1 MMKEKYTVEKVYE
14 NIKVEDGIYKLTIK
28 GKFNVRPGQF
38 YLLRAW
44 DMEPVLSRPISVHF
58 VDDEKISFL
67 YAVVGRGTKILSQL
81 EFGDE
86 IKITGPLGN
95 GFDVKKIAGNVAI
108 VCGGIG
114 TAPMVYLASQL
125 KECNVDFYA
134 GFRTVSKIVDNV
146 EKYVNNLKLSTEDG
160 SIGHKGYVTDLLK
173 PENYDMVLCCGPEVM
188 MYKVIKMC
196 EETKTP
202 VYVSMEKKM
211 ACGIGACLVCTC
223 KTKDGRKRTC
233 KEGPVFLGSEL
244 ILND

>member
-1 MMKEKYTVEKVYE
+1 MKEKYTVEKVYE
-14 NIKVEDGIYKLTIK
+14 NIKDENGIYKLTIK
-28 GKFNVRPGQF
+28 GKFNVKPGQF

-81 EFGDE
+81 EHGDE

-95 GFDVKKIAGNVAI
+95 GFDVEKIAGNVAI

-125 KECNVDFYA
+125 KGCNVDFYA
-134 GFRTVSKIVDNV
+134 GFRTVSKTVDNV

-173 PENYDMVLCCGPEVM
+173 SENYDMVLCCGPEIM

-196 EETKTP
+196 EDTKTP

>member
-1 MMKEKYTVEKVYE
+1 MKEKYTVEKVYE
-14 NIKVEDGIYKLTIK
+14 NIKVEDGMYKLTIK
-28 GKFNVRPGQF
+28 GKFNVKPGQF

-81 EFGDE
+81 EAGDE

-95 GFDVKKIAGNVAI
+95 GFDIEKITGNVAI

-125 KECNVDFYA
+125 KGCNVDFYA
-134 GFRTVSKIVDNV
+134 GFRTVSKTVDNV
-146 EKYVNNLKLSTEDG
+146 EKYVNSLKLSTEDG

-173 PENYDMVLCCGPEVM
+173 PEDYDMVLCCGPEVM

-196 EETKTP
+196 EDTKTP

>member
-1 MMKEKYTVEKVYE
+1 MKEKYTVEKVYE
-14 NIKVEDGIYKLTIK
+14 NIKVEDGMYKLTIK
-28 GKFNVRPGQF
+28 GKFNVKPGQF

-81 EFGDE
+81 ETGDE

-95 GFDVKKIAGNVAI
+95 GFDIEKITGNVAI

-125 KECNVDFYA
+125 KGCNVDFYA
-134 GFRTVSKIVDNV
+134 GFRTVSKTVDNV
-146 EKYVNNLKLSTEDG
+146 EKYVNSLKLSTEDG

-173 PENYDMVLCCGPEVM
+173 PEDYDMVLCCGPEVM

-196 EETKTP
+196 EDTKTP

>member
-1 MMKEKYTVEKVYE
+1 MKEKYTVEKVYE
-14 NIKVEDGIYKLTIK
+14 NIKVENGIYKLTIK
-28 GKFNVRPGQF
+28 GKFNVKPGQF

-81 EFGDE
+81 ESGDE

-95 GFDVKKIAGNVAI
+95 GFDIGKIAGNVAI

-114 TAPMVYLASQL
+114 TAPMIYLASQL
-125 KECNVDFYA
+125 KGCNVDFYA
-134 GFRTVSKIVDNV
+134 GFRTVSKTVDNV

-173 PENYDMVLCCGPEVM
+173 PENYDTVLCCGPEIM

-196 EETKTP
+196 EDTKTP

>member
-1 MMKEKYTVEKVYE
+1 MKEKYTVEKVYE

-28 GKFNVRPGQF
+28 GKFNVKPGQF

-81 EFGDE
+81 ETGDE
-86 IKITGPLGN
+86 IRITGPLGN
-95 GFDVKKIAGNVAI
+95 GFDVEKIAGNVAI

-114 TAPMVYLASQL
+114 AAPMVYLASQL
-125 KECNVDFYA
+125 KGCSVDFYA
-134 GFRTVSKIVDNV
+134 GFRTVSKTVDNV
-146 EKYVNNLKLSTEDG
+146 EKHVNNLKLSTEDG

-173 PENYDMVLCCGPEVM
+173 PENYDVILCCGPEVM

-196 EETKTP
+196 EDTKTP

>member
-1 MMKEKYTVEKVYE
+1 MKEKYTVEKVYE

-28 GKFNVRPGQF
+28 GKFNVKPGQF

-81 EFGDE
+81 ESGDE

-95 GFDVKKIAGNVAI
+95 GFDVEKITGKVAI

-125 KECNVDFYA
+125 KGCNVDFYA
-134 GFRTVSKIVDNV
+134 GFRTVSKTVDNV
-146 EKYVNNLKLSTEDG
+146 EKYVNKLKLSTEDG
-160 SIGHKGYVTDLLK
+160 SVGHKGYVTDLLK

-196 EETKTP
+196 EVTKTP

-223 KTKDGRKRTC
+223 KTKEGRKRTC

>member
-1 MMKEKYTVEKVYE
+1 MKEKYTVEKVYE
-14 NIKVEDGIYKLTIK
+14 NIKIEDGIYKLTIK
-28 GKFNVRPGQF
+28 GKFNVKPGQF

-44 DMEPVLSRPISVHF
+44 DVEPVLSRPISVHF
-58 VDDEKISFL
+58 ASDEEISFL
-67 YAVVGRGTKILSQL
+67 YAVVGKGTKILSQL
-81 EFGDE
+81 KTNDE

-95 GFDVKKIAGNVAI
+95 GFDVDKVSGKVAI

-114 TAPMVYLASQL
+114 IAPMVYLASQL
-125 KECNVDFYA
+125 KKCDVDFYA
-134 GFRTVSKIVDNV
+134 GFKTMSKTVDNV

-160 SIGHKGYVTDLLK
+160 SIGHKGYVTDLLN

-196 EETKTP
+196 QASKTP

-223 KTKDGRKRTC
+223 KTKSGRKRTC